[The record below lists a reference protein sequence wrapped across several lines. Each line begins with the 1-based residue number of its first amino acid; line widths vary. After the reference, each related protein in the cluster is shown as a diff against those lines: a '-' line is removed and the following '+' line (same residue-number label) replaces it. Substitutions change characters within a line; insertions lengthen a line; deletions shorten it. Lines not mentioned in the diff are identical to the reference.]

1 MDRTRKATRE
11 GNEITL
17 QHKSQREASL
27 TEEMIEEKLAQLQAS
42 IEWSRQTP
50 GGTATLQQ
58 RVKLFG
64 ECKRVEGETSGQFY
78 AKLRRWFDR
87 DLPPAKSPRH
97 PPRQSDC

>member
-27 TEEMIEEKLAQLQAS
+27 TEEMIEEKLAQLQES
-42 IEWSRQTP
+42 IKKLS
-50 GGTATLQQ
+50 GTAELQQ
-58 RVKLFG
+58 RVKMFG
-64 ECKRVEGETSGQFY
+64 ERKRIEGETSCQFY
-78 AKLRRWFDR
+78 EKLRRWFDR

-97 PPRQSDC
+97 PPKQTGG

>member
-1 MDRTRKATRE
+1 MDRGRKATRE

-42 IEWSRQTP
+42 IEKLS
-50 GGTATLQQ
+50 GTTELQQ
-58 RVKLFG
+58 RVKIFG
-64 ECKRVEGETSGQFY
+64 ECKRIEGETSGEFY
-78 AKLRRWFDR
+78 QKLRRWFER

-97 PPRQSDC
+97 PPRQIGG

>member
-27 TEEMIEEKLAQLQAS
+27 TEEMIEEKLAQLQES
-42 IEWSRQTP
+42 IEQL
-50 GGTATLQQ
+50 GGTALLQQ
-58 RVKLFG
+58 RVKRFG
-64 ECKRVEGETSGQFY
+64 ECKRIDGETSGQFY
-78 AKLRRWFDR
+78 EKLRRWFDC

-97 PPRQSDC
+97 PPRQTDC

>member
-1 MDRTRKATRE
+1 MDRSRKATRE

-27 TEEMIEEKLAQLQAS
+27 TEEMIEAKLAQLQES
-42 IEWSRQTP
+42 IEKLS
-50 GGTATLQQ
+50 GTAELQQ
-58 RVKLFG
+58 RVKNFG
-64 ECKRVEGETSGQFY
+64 ECKRIDGETSGEFY
-78 AKLRRWFDR
+78 EKLRRWFDR

>member
-1 MDRTRKATRE
+1 MDRSRKATRE

-27 TEEMIEEKLAQLQAS
+27 TEEMIEEKLAQLQTS
-42 IEWSRQTP
+42 IEQLKQ
-50 GGTATLQQ
+50 TATFQQ
-58 RVKLFG
+58 RVKRFG
-64 ECKRVEGETSGQFY
+64 ECQRIEGETSGQFY
-78 AKLRRWFDR
+78 EKLRRWLDR